1 MCDNKCITEFDVE
14 LGVRLGGVIT
24 PPLPPSSA
32 PTYPPSSGYEK
43 SPSQSHNDMGP
54 TMSPT

>member
-14 LGVRLGGVIT
+14 LGVRLGGAIT

-32 PTYPPSSGYEK
+32 PTYGYEK
-43 SPSQSHNDMGP
+43 SPSQSSQSHNDMGP

>member
-14 LGVRLGGVIT
+14 LGVRLGGAT